1 MNQIRLGRTTAF
13 RLAMRYAAFFCLLS
27 AACLALLYWVTTSE
41 LNVQIDAGLRA
52 ETAAL
57 TRFYDVK
64 GVAGLREAVAA
75 RSTLPSLAAS
85 DTGDTG
91 PRQYL
96 LTDAQG
102 APLAGTF
109 AAWPEQLPPAADT
122 WATLPLILPQD
133 QPGLDRDGPRVRV
146 RIHAVVLPG
155 GYRLLVGQ
163 ALNETDELRGTLL
176 ALTLGAVLLTLLVGI
191 GGGALMGR
199 GVVRRLQQVTLAAD
213 SIMAGDLQRRIPEEG
228 GRDEFDALA
237 QKLNTMLERI
247 EQLMNRTREVT
258 ENVAHDLRS
267 PLGRL
272 RARLETTARHAGAEE
287 RETLQ
292 KAIDE
297 TDRIVATLNGILSIA
312 EIGARNRSAWH
323 SLDLTA
329 LCRDVAELYD
339 AVAEEKRIAFT
350 ITLMESVRTTGN
362 HQLLAQAVSNLLDN
376 AIKYTP
382 PGGRITLSLME
393 DAEKVEIAVADSGPG
408 IPPEMRGKV
417 LERFVRLDASRSQP
431 GNGLGLSLVAA
442 VAEHHGATLA
452 LDDNHPGLK
461 AILRLGKSPG

>member
-1 MNQIRLGRTTAF
+1 
-13 RLAMRYAAFFCLLS
+13 
-27 AACLALLYWVTTSE
+27 
-41 LNVQIDAGLRA
+41 
-52 ETAAL
+52 
-57 TRFYDVK
+57 
-64 GVAGLREAVAA
+64 
-75 RSTLPSLAAS
+75 
-85 DTGDTG
+85 
-91 PRQYL
+91 
-96 LTDAQG
+96 
-102 APLAGTF
+102 
-109 AAWPEQLPPAADT
+109 
-122 WATLPLILPQD
+122 
-133 QPGLDRDGPRVRV
+133 QPGLDQDGPRVRV
-146 RIHAVVLPG
+146 RIHAVALPD

-163 ALNETDELRGTLL
+163 ALNETDELRATLL

-272 RARLETTARHAGAEE
+272 RARLETTARQTGAEE
-287 RETLQ
+287 REALQ

-312 EIGARNRSAWH
+312 EIGARNRSFWAE
-323 SLDLTA
+323 LDLTA

-350 ITLMESVRTTGN
+350 VTLMEGVRISGN

-382 PGGRITLSLME
+382 PGGRIALSLME
-393 DAEKVEIAVADSGPG
+393 GAAQVEITVADSGPG

-442 VAEHHGATLA
+442 VAEHHGATLV
-452 LDDNHPGLK
+452 LDDNGPGLR
-461 AILRLGKSPG
+461 AILRLGKSRA

>member
-1 MNQIRLGRTTAF
+1 
-13 RLAMRYAAFFCLLS
+13 MRYAAFFCLLS

-41 LNVQIDAGLRA
+41 LDAQIDAGLRA

-96 LTDAQG
+96 LTDPQG
-102 APLAGTF
+102 TPLSGTLS
-109 AAWPEQLPPAADT
+109 AWPEQLQPAADT
-122 WATLPLILPQD
+122 WTTLPLVLPVD
-133 QPGLDRDGPRVRV
+133 QPGLDQDGPRVRV
-146 RIHAVVLPG
+146 RIHAVALPD

-163 ALNETDELRGTLL
+163 ALNETDELRATLL

-228 GRDEFDALA
+228 GHDEFDALA
-237 QKLNTMLERI
+237 QKLNSMLERI

-272 RARLETTARHAGAEE
+272 RARLETTARQAGAEE

-312 EIGARNRSAWH
+312 EIGARNRSFWAE
-323 SLDLTA
+323 LDLTT

-350 ITLMESVRTTGN
+350 VTLMEGVRISGN

-382 PGGRITLSLME
+382 PGGRIALSLME
-393 DAEKVEIAVADSGPG
+393 DAEQVEIAVADSGPG

-417 LERFVRLDASRSQP
+417 LERFVRLDTSRSQP

-442 VAEHHGATLA
+442 VVEHHGATLL
-452 LDDNHPGLK
+452 LDDNRPGLR
-461 AILRLGKSPG
+461 AILRLGKSRA